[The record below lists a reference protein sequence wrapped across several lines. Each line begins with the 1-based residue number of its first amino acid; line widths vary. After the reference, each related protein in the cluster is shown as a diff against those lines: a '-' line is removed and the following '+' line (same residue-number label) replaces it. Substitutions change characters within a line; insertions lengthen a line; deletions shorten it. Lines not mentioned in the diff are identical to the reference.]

1 MPGWTCTRRR
11 APYFYQ
17 DLSEKIVKD
26 RELLEVI
33 NQPNCMLT
41 SHQAFLTQEALT
53 AIAKTT
59 LRNIREFA
67 VDGKKMGQLTN
78 SLNKK
83 GKDAKDAKDG
93 KDGAKG
99 GGGKSDAP
107 ASGVSQ
113 HQTSAGSHSS
123 SVGHT
128 TGQSTDKQWAVEAVR
143 AAVVNGQHRITAD
156 REPIKFA
163 SRL

>member
-1 MPGWTCTRRR
+1 M
-11 APYFYQ
+11 
-17 DLSEKIVKD
+17 KD

-59 LRNIREFA
+59 LRNIKEFA

-83 GKDAKDAKDG
+83 GKEG
-93 KDGAKG
+93 KDGDKDDSKEHKADDKKEDGKEGKETKTRSAQQAG
-99 GGGKSDAP
+99 G
-107 ASGVSQ
+107 VTQ
-113 HQTSAGSHSS
+113 HKTSA
-123 SVGHT
+123 
-128 TGQSTDKQWAVEAVR
+128 GQSTDKQWAMDAVR
-143 AAVVNGQHRITAD
+143 AAVANGQRSMTAD
-156 REPIKFA
+156 SEPIKFG